1 MESDMLHDLSRRW
14 TRWIMRRRTIAALGR
29 LDRHMLA
36 DIGVPEDRIEEFA
49 EVRVLAEVAAAAEEP
64 RCYPAGA
71 GERFR
76 QIWPA
81 VSGAQAREGN
91 PVLVENV

>member
-1 MESDMLHDLSRRW
+1 MLQEFSRHW
-14 TRWIMRRRTIAALGR
+14 TRWIMRRRTISALGR

-49 EVRVLAEVAAAAEEP
+49 DLRVLAEVAAVAEGS
-64 RCYPAGA
+64 RCYAAGA
-71 GERFR
+71 GEKRR

-81 VSGAQAREGN
+81 VSGALAREGN